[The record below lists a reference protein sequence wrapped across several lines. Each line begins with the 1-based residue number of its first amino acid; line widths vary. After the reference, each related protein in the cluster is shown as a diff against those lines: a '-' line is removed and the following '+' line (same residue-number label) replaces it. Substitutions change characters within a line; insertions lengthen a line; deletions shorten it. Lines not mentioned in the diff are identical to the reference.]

1 METKFKSDKDAK
13 ASFVQHLEENGFTDV
28 QIVKAPSDIIA
39 KKNGIQWYFEIKM
52 TTHRDKY
59 FGAATFT
66 EWEQAFKTPE
76 TYRFVIAIKDEAQA
90 TGFEFIDDATLYH
103 SPLQGIFQP
112 RHTHPQ
118 GWKHPEE
125 TQERPREQSHQAHP
139 RDICHRIG
147 SIRETQ
153 KVTISNH
160 FTINYGNNH
169 QVDHVCLCIH
179 HRLSLLFYKGLRTWL
194 AR

>member
-1 METKFKSDKDAK
+1 MVTFASKNIDKNKMNMKPVQFKSDKNAK
-13 ASFVQHLEENGFTDV
+13 EAFVEYLTERGYTEV

-90 TGFEFIDDATLYH
+90 TGFEFIELTPEQMIQH
-103 SPLQGIFQP
+103 STIPPCKVYFNIDIPAIKGEIAPKKRKSDRESRAIKL
-112 RHTHPQ
+112 T
-118 GWKHPEE
+118 PETFAIVSE
-125 TQERPREQSHQAHP
+125 AFE
-139 RDICHRIG
+139 
-147 SIRETQ
+147 
-153 KVTISNH
+153 K
-160 FTINYGNNH
+160 
-169 QVDHVCLCIH
+169 L
-179 HRLSLLFYKGLRTWL
+179 KK
-194 AR
+194 

>member
-90 TGFEFIDDATLYH
+90 TGFEFIEL
-103 SPLQGIFQP
+103 P
-112 RHTHPQ
+112 
-118 GWKHPEE
+118 PEE
-125 TQERPREQSHQAHP
+125 MMQHSTIPPCKVYFNIDIPAIKGKIAPKKRKSDRESKAIKLNPETFAIVSEAFERL
-139 RDICHRIG
+139 
-147 SIRETQ
+147 
-153 KVTISNH
+153 K
-160 FTINYGNNH
+160 
-169 QVDHVCLCIH
+169 
-179 HRLSLLFYKGLRTWL
+179 K
-194 AR
+194 

>member
-90 TGFEFIDDATLYH
+90 TGFEFIELTPEQMMQH
-103 SPLQGIFQP
+103 STIPPCKVYFNIDIPAIKGEIAPKKRKSDRESRAIKL
-112 RHTHPQ
+112 T
-118 GWKHPEE
+118 PETFAIVSE
-125 TQERPREQSHQAHP
+125 AFERL
-139 RDICHRIG
+139 
-147 SIRETQ
+147 
-153 KVTISNH
+153 K
-160 FTINYGNNH
+160 
-169 QVDHVCLCIH
+169 
-179 HRLSLLFYKGLRTWL
+179 K
-194 AR
+194 